1 VVPAVVVSD
10 DLVALRRDLDD
21 LSAQVIGLGQ
31 ELTDLTLAPAMLS
44 AGRAPALTFPS
55 VEEWVESYFRTVFR
69 RPTGGEFR
77 WCERWVDHREAV
89 VRLTAL
95 WTSWEA
101 VPDDQPNGLVT
112 WLVGYLDPQLPVLLG
127 RSGPFAACTETRHS
141 PA

>member
-1 VVPAVVVSD
+1 MVPAVAVSD
-10 DLVALRRDLDD
+10 DIVALRRDLDD

-44 AGRAPALTFPS
+44 AGRPS
-55 VEEWVESYFRTVFR
+55 ARTYASVQEWVDGYFRAVFR
-69 RPTGGEFR
+69 RPPGGEFR
-77 WCERWVDHREAV
+77 WCECWNAHPEAV

-101 VPDDQPNGLVT
+101 VPLDQPNGLVT